1 MDKANEIVALKGCVA
16 DAFIQVCAIDHS
28 AWIKA
33 EDAAYGRDFLGVA
46 NDEKILAGIEAVWKY
61 AALFGV
67 VGREVIEFHISARK
81 TACPAGGLASAKP
94 PLRPPSLLLEPN
106 AYAQAARGRLR
117 RAANG

>member
-1 MDKANEIVALKGCVA
+1 MDKAYEIIALKGCIA
-16 DAFIQVCAIDHS
+16 DAFVQVRAVDHC

-33 EDAAYGRDFLGVA
+33 EDVAYGRDFLGVA
-46 NDEKILAGIEAVWKY
+46 NDEKILACVEAVWKY

-81 TACPAGGLASAKP
+81 TACPAGGLASVKP
-94 PLRPPSLLLEPN
+94 PLRPPSLLLTTN
-106 AYAQAARGRLR
+106 AYAQAARDLR